1 MNARLPITN
10 FKNDLA
16 ESHTATSSPIV
27 WKAITRHFPGALNA
41 HQCHVEN
48 DKRGADVIIELNGE
62 KPVMVDLKT
71 REKDFSYGRRDD
83 IDVVIELTYGNK
95 PGWATKETLADYYLF
110 VCKDTGRS
118 ACFPAPELRQA
129 TVRHSEAWAST
140 FKQLATITGGQYSN
154 VVSHAVVVPANV
166 VAQAIQLCDEGA

>member
-1 MNARLPITN
+1 MGKKTTRIRESNIVFCGSFLGHRRGPSKKMAVAR
-10 FKNDLA
+10 KK
-16 ESHTATSSPIV
+16 S
-27 WKAITRHFPGALNA
+27 